1 MSELPCTPAELRA
14 QARQIRESAQY
25 AQGKTRTDELAE
37 ARVLE
42 RRADR
47 LAQELAEKV
56 PS

>member
-37 ARVLE
+37 AQALE
-42 RRADR
+42 RRAD
-47 LAQELAEKV
+47 ELER
-56 PS
+56 PNEL